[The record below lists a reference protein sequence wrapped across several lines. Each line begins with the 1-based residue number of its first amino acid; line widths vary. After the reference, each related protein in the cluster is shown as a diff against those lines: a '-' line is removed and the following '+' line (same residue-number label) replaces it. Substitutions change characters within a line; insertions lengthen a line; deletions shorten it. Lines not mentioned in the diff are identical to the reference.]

1 LRVEKAY
8 RHWGHDIGYTDTPY
22 ESGLMFASKLQK
34 PGGFIGMRALQRR
47 IEAGSNRHL
56 LQFLLKRADRF
67 IYHNEPIYMNDEL
80 VGAITT
86 GSYGHSLGAPV
97 GLGWISL
104 PASVA
109 VEALAGQ
116 RFEVLVAGQK
126 IEAEVSRAPMYD
138 PENQRIRS

>member
-1 LRVEKAY
+1 
-8 RHWGHDIGYTDTPY
+8 
-22 ESGLMFASKLQK
+22 
-34 PGGFIGMRALQRR
+34 
-47 IEAGSNRHL
+47 
-56 LQFLLKRADRF
+56 
-67 IYHNEPIYMNDEL
+67 MNDEL